1 MPKNNPK
8 RTELE
13 RFVQDYL
20 LRDVTLNADTI
31 MRRYREFMKDTTDEK
46 IAKLN
51 KKAGIYESK

>member
-1 MPKNNPK
+1 MPKITNPK

-20 LRDVTLNADTI
+20 LTDVSLNSDTI
-31 MRRYREFMKDTTDEK
+31 MRRYREFIKDTTDEK

-51 KKAGIYESK
+51 KKAEQGL

>member
-1 MPKNNPK
+1 MSKNNSK

-51 KKAGIYESK
+51 KKSENI

>member
-1 MPKNNPK
+1 MPKTNNPK
-8 RTELE
+8 RTDLE

-20 LRDVTLNADTI
+20 LTDVSLNSDTI

-51 KKAGIYESK
+51 KKAENI

>member
-1 MPKNNPK
+1 MPKTNKNPK

-13 RFVQDYL
+13 RFVNDYL
-20 LRDVTLNADTI
+20 LTDVSLNSDTI

-51 KKAGIYESK
+51 KKAENI

>member
-1 MPKNNPK
+1 MPKITNPK

-20 LRDVTLNADTI
+20 LTDVSLNSDTI
-31 MRRYREFMKDTTDEK
+31 MRRYREFIKAVTDEK

-51 KKAGIYESK
+51 KKADI

>member
-1 MPKNNPK
+1 MPKNPK

-20 LRDVTLNADTI
+20 LTDVSLNSDTI
-31 MRRYREFMKDTTDEK
+31 MRRYHEFTKDVTAEK

-51 KKAGIYESK
+51 KKAENI